1 MANGKN
7 KKRAPRV
14 LKETTQIQS
23 WNNLVVLHAVDY
35 DKVVPD
41 AKRRLSA
48 RLLGK
53 GQKLMR
59 AGQADRGAE
68 ALLQAH
74 VENPRETEISIA
86 LAHLFAQQGAAQE
99 AIFVFEKLVEQT
111 AGNLDSRMLTSIG
124 QLAERLAMPAAA
136 EHIYSLLLQVEPN
149 HHRGYC
155 HLSNVMR
162 EQGKYAEAI
171 DLLQFAIDKD
181 QTSPQLWHSLAI
193 VVAEQRGLEV
203 AEPFYQ
209 EAIRIKP
216 DYGAAH
222 SNLGMALCAEG
233 RFEDALP
240 HLDTAMNLV
249 SADPNARFSY
259 ATALLGAGRLAEG
272 IENYEWRLDSGRA
285 DSVAFTHG
293 LPRWDGGDL
302 SDKTVLVCD
311 EQGIGDAMM
320 FSSCFNQVIEK
331 AAHCYIE
338 CDYRLVDLYQ
348 RSFPAATVNRH
359 VTYKVNGRVHRHYA
373 WLEGQE
379 KQPDVATEAGTLL
392 RYLRPTIASFERP
405 SGYLRPDPERVQFW
419 KARFDALGP
428 GLKVGLCWSGGY
440 VTPVRKRNY
449 VTLKDMASFFDI
461 DGIHFINIMYTNT
474 KADIDQAR
482 EELGVTIHDWPDI
495 DRKEQI
501 DEAFAYTAP
510 LDYVVSVTSS
520 PGAIAGVLGIP
531 TADIQRARTK
541 WMLGMP
547 DRKPWFPNTQVFLP
561 PDISQWPE
569 EPIGRVAEEL
579 RQRASIKAAA

>member
-14 LKETTQIQS
+14 LKETTQLQT
-23 WNNLVVLHAVDY
+23 WNNLAALHSVDY
-35 DKVVPD
+35 EKAVSD
-41 AKRRLSA
+41 AKRKLSA

-53 GQKLMR
+53 GQKLMK
-59 AGQADRGAE
+59 AGQADRAVQ

-74 VENPRETEISIA
+74 AENPRETEISIV
-86 LAHLFAQQGAAQE
+86 LAHLLAQQGAAQE

-111 AGNLDSRMLTSIG
+111 SGNLDSRTLVAMG
-124 QLAERLAMPAAA
+124 QLAQRLGMAAAA
-136 EHIYSLLLQVEPN
+136 EHIYSLLIQTEPN
-149 HHRGYC
+149 QHRGYC
-155 HLSNVMR
+155 HLSNILR
-162 EQGKYAEAI
+162 EQGKYTKAI
-171 DLLQFAIDKD
+171 DLLQFAIQND
-181 QTSPQLWHSLAI
+181 QASPYLWHSLAI
-193 VVAEQRGLEV
+193 VVAEQQGLGV
-203 AEPFYQ
+203 AEPFYA
-209 EAIRIKP
+209 EALRLKP

-240 HLDTAMNLV
+240 HLDTAMELV
-249 SADPNARFSY
+249 SGDPNARFSY

-293 LPRWDGGDL
+293 LPRWEGGDL

-320 FSSCFNQVIEK
+320 FSSCFSQIVEK
-331 AAHCYIE
+331 AAHCHIE

-348 RSFPAATVNRH
+348 RSFPKATVNRH
-359 VTYKVNGRVHRHYA
+359 VTYKVNGRVHRHYG
-373 WLEGQE
+373 WL
-379 KQPDVATEAGTLL
+379 KDMDRQPDVATEAGSLL
-392 RYLRPTIASFERP
+392 RYLRPTIESFERP
-405 SGYLRPDPERVQFW
+405 SGYLKPDPERVEFW

-440 VTPVRKRNY
+440 VTPIRKRNY
-449 VTLKDMASFFDI
+449 VTLQEMAPFFEI

-474 KADIDQAR
+474 EADIERAR

-495 DRKEQI
+495 DRREQL

-547 DRKPWFPNTQVFLP
+547 DKKPWFPNTRVFLP
-561 PDISQWPE
+561 PDIAQWPE
-569 EPIGRVAEEL
+569 EPIGRVCQEL
-579 RQRASIKAAA
+579 QRRAGLQAAA